1 MGEVAKD
8 IARITVTYAA
18 FTLLEGHESDATEGA
33 SWEASTEA
41 FERGVRALLMRA
53 YPSARIDVIPSP
65 DLETVQVVARQT
77 VPRSAV
83 ADIEARARDRITELV
98 WEYRGRGEW
107 ISEDW

>member
-1 MGEVAKD
+1 VKD

-18 FTLLEGHESDATEGA
+18 FMLLEGHESDASEGA

-41 FERGVRALLMRA
+41 FERGVRALLLRA

-65 DLETVQVVARQT
+65 DVEAVQVVAHPA

-83 ADIEARARDRITELV
+83 ADVEARARDRITELV
-98 WEYRGRGEW
+98 WEYRGRDEW
-107 ISEDW
+107 IREDW